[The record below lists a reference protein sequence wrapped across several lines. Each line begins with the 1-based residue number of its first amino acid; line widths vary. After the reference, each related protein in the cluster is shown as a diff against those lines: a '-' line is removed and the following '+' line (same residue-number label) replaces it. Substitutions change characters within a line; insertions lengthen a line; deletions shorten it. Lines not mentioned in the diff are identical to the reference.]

1 MAVTALPPTSVWR
14 LHPHRARGC
23 VYRQVKEKQVA
34 EIMEIL
40 SSEGGHIYFDGACVA
55 CLRKLTCRAIS
66 AKSLHTTADLCA
78 GAPLFGAWS
87 LCVCA
92 CSGRTTDFLVILH
105 GLMSSNNKKVRGNA
119 VSGVGYME
127 LEDHPKT
134 VTATR
139 REDIKTRVRLFLDDP
154 SSCMLVRCEPHRVT
168 VCPRRMAHGCVCV
181 HGSSCVGVV
190 VVRWPFAD
198 ALLRALATTTQ
209 PPRRRCTLPFPV
221 ICWSAGAGVRL
232 CRMCACCGVWQA
244 RLVSVTIILT
254 IAVSTGAFVVET
266 LPQYHQTNQ
275 SIFQLIETISV
286 AIFTTEYLLR

>member
-154 SSCMLVRCEPHRVT
+154 SSCMLVRCEPHCVHDEWH
-168 VCPRRMAHGCVCV
+168 MAACVCMGAAV
-181 HGSSCVGVV
+181 WEWSSCAGHLPTPCCVLW
-190 VVRWPFAD
+190 RPRPNRRD
-198 ALLRALATTTQ
+198 AAAHFRFQL
-209 PPRRRCTLPFPV
+209 F
-221 ICWSAGAGVRL
+221 AGAL
-232 CRMCACCGVWQA
+232 EPA
-244 RLVSVTIILT
+244 
-254 IAVSTGAFVVET
+254 
-266 LPQYHQTNQ
+266 
-275 SIFQLIETISV
+275 
-286 AIFTTEYLLR
+286 